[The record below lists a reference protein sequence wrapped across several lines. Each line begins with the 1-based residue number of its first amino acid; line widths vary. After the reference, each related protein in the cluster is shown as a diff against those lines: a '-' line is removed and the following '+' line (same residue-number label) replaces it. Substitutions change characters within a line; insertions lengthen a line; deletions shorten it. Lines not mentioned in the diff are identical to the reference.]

1 MNKKNQNNK
10 NIFQMNKNIV
20 QTEKIIVNKQ
30 KKICSNEH
38 KNCSNELKFVKM
50 NKKIVKIKLWKNIK
64 LHVVPRAV
72 VNTNNIVQ
80 MNNILNGSNSS
91 RIASLTAL

>member
-1 MNKKNQNNK
+1 MVHENATNSFEQLDVST
-10 NIFQMNKNIV
+10 I
-20 QTEKIIVNKQ
+20 
-30 KKICSNEH
+30 
-38 KNCSNELKFVKM
+38 
-50 NKKIVKIKLWKNIK
+50 